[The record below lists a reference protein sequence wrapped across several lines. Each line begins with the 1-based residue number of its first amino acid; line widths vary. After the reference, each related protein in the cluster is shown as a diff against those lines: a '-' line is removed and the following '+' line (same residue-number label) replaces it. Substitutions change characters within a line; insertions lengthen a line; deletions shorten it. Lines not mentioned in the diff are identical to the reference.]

1 MNNFKNMKIEIT
13 DNDHLKDVCEVLVS
27 MGYSEG
33 LSVDFDENDEHKWVG
48 TYSNG
53 VFGYYVHETPS
64 INYSKTTLSD
74 LLKMRDEMVKQGIQ

>member
-13 DNDHLKDVCEVLVS
+13 DHDNLKAVCDVLVS
-27 MGYSEG
+27 LGYSEG
-33 LSVDFDENDEHKWVG
+33 LSVDFDEDDGYKWVG